1 MGAMT
6 FPPSFMQSFS
16 QAGHMSSGS
25 STAAFPTSH
34 LGSPNIR
41 MPHAPQFQVPA
52 GVPRSPVTPGPPG
65 LGPVIPSS
73 SNMTATASP
82 GGPSLSLRPNGPPV
96 PVLANPPVQQQIY
109 SPYLSASPMAPTQG
123 PWLQPSPVTTM
134 LRPPFPSHP
143 AGFAVPFPLSATGA
157 PRSSATLP
165 DTRPPGVA
173 SVATPPGV
181 PTTATQSIP
190 ALGLQP
196 ELPPGVGMLNLFFND
211 ILSIYPFFIS
221 QHMAFPFLFSPFQT
235 ALSMQM
241 MLTLKKEL
249 QPVNN
254 WRPGLLTGLKQE
266 PYTTIIL

>member
-221 QHMAFPFLFSPFQT
+221 QHMAFPSHFSPFQT
-235 ALSMQM
+235 ALSM
-241 MLTLKKEL
+241 
-249 QPVNN
+249 
-254 WRPGLLTGLKQE
+254 
-266 PYTTIIL
+266 